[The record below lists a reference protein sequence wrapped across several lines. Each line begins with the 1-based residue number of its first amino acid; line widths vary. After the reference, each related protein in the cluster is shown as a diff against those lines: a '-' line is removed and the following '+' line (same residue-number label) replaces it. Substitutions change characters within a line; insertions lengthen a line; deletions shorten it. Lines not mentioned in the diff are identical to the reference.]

1 MAQKKTGKEKLAL
14 VGGRLID
21 GTGKDPVEN
30 AVVQMEGNLI
40 KKVGPKAKVKLPKKC
55 QIIDVSGATIIP
67 GLIDCHVHLSMGRF
81 DVLLFQTAIHEHLM
95 MKAIKGVARARR
107 TLEMGFT
114 TVRDEADVGWLACHL
129 RDAIAQGYVEGPRI
143 LACGQYIAS
152 TGGHGDM
159 VPWWISRND
168 DVSNIADGVEGVRK
182 AVRRQIRANTDWVKV
197 VVTGVIFD
205 SRAKQEWTQEELD
218 ALVDEA
224 HGRERPVSAHAGM
237 AKGTLAAVKA
247 GVDTIEH
254 GTELSDE
261 IIELMIEKGTCLVPT
276 LYAPWAFVRYG
287 LKAGFP
293 PEWVEMAKP
302 VVKPHFDWNRKAWEA
317 GVKIANGSDCGMPT
331 QPHGTNAKELELL
344 AGNGMSTMEAI
355 VTATKNAAAAL
366 KLGDKLGTVE
376 KGKLADLVVV
386 KGDPLSDIKI
396 LQKKEKIGLVVKDG
410 VVCADR
416 L

>member
-1 MAQKKTGKEKLAL
+1 MVQKKTGKEKLAL
-14 VGGRLID
+14 VGARLID

-30 AVVQMEGNLI
+30 AVVQIEGNLI

-55 QIIDVSGATIIP
+55 QIINVSGATIIP

-81 DVLLFQTAIHEHLM
+81 DTLLFQTAIHEHLM

-143 LACGQYIAS
+143 LACGQYLTS

-159 VPWWISRND
+159 IPWWISRND
-168 DVSNIADGVEGVRK
+168 DISHVADGVEGVRK

-197 VVTGVIFD
+197 VATGVIFD

-224 HGRERPVSAHAGM
+224 HGRERPVSAHVGM

-254 GTELSDE
+254 GTELSE
-261 IIELMIEKGTCLVPT
+261 EVIELMIEKGTYLVPT

-287 LKAGFP
+287 LEVGFP

-302 VVKPHFDWNRKAWEA
+302 VVKPHFDWNRKAWKA
-317 GVKIANGSDCGMPT
+317 GVNIANGSDCGMPT

-344 AGNGMSTMEAI
+344 TKNGMSTMEAL

-366 KLGDKLGTVE
+366 KVGDELGTVE
-376 KGKLADLVVV
+376 VGKLADLVVI

-396 LQKKEKIGLVVKDG
+396 LQNKEKIGLVVKDG
-410 VVCADR
+410 TICADR